1 MKEAQAIK
9 ASPLQLRRKSEDAG
23 KIVVSVTAYRN
34 LQRELFAARESIEEM
49 RLIIRE
55 KDELINA
62 LLVSNLRND
71 ASSEADATKL
81 FDAGSTTDEGSADGN
96 QQEIDDNIE
105 ESSSCQHDF
114 APSWISYPKNRPTR
128 SYAVTKSSHSDEC
141 CSQAS
146 DHSDLSDD
154 NDDFAEPHR
163 PLESAPL
170 NDLIGIGDDE
180 CNITV
185 DVVGETSPLS
195 NSIVE
200 RCTAVKRIHRQNN
213 MFPIPR
219 AMLFGFLFV
228 LVCSFQCYSV
238 LLLDAD
244 AYIAKRMCSDKQT

>member
-1 MKEAQAIK
+1 MKETQAIK
-9 ASPLQLRRKSEDAG
+9 VSPLQLSRKSEDAG
-23 KIVVSVTAYRN
+23 KIAVSVTEYRN
-34 LQRELFAARESIEEM
+34 LQREVFAARESIEDM

-62 LLVSNLRND
+62 LLVNDLRND
-71 ASSEADATKL
+71 ASSEADETKS
-81 FDAGSTTDEGSADGN
+81 FDAGSTTDEGSVEGS

-114 APSWISYPKNRPTR
+114 LPSWIS
-128 SYAVTKSSHSDEC
+128 DEYC
-141 CSQAS
+141 THAS
-146 DHSDLSDD
+146 DDSDLSDD
-154 NDDFAEPHR
+154 NDDFSEPHS

-180 CNITV
+180 SNITV

-195 NSIVE
+195 NSIVG
-200 RCTAVKRIHRQNN
+200 RCTAVKLIYRQNN

-244 AYIAKRMCSDKQT
+244 AYNAKRMCSDKQT